1 MENFSKNKM
10 NMDTS
15 VNEITIKK
23 ELNSEKEMN
32 HLNLRKIKLN
42 DLISSK
48 RKINSLKKDNNEM
61 KEKYNLNLEDIKSI
75 PQEYIIDIPKFIE
88 KVRKLI

>member
-15 VNEITIKK
+15 VNKITIKK

-61 KEKYNLNLEDIKSI
+61 KEKYNLNLEDIKNI

-88 KVRKLI
+88 KVRILI

>member
-1 MENFSKNKM
+1 
-10 NMDTS
+10 MDTS

-23 ELNSEKEMN
+23 ELNSEKEIN

>member
-23 ELNSEKEMN
+23 ELNSEKEIN

>member
-61 KEKYNLNLEDIKSI
+61 KEKYNLNLEDIKNI

-88 KVRKLI
+88 KVRILI

>member
-61 KEKYNLNLEDIKSI
+61 KEKYNLNLEDIKNI

>member
-61 KEKYNLNLEDIKSI
+61 KEKYNLNLEDIKNIS
-75 PQEYIIDIPKFIE
+75 QEYIIDIPKFIE